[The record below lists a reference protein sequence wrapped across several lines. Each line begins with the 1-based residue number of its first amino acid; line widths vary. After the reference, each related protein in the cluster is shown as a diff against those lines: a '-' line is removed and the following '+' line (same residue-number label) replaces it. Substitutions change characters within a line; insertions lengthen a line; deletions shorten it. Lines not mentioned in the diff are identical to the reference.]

1 MHALNHH
8 ICPQVQCG
16 RRKHG
21 VIPKMG
27 SMGFIHN
34 QRKSCPVNDLGNGLY
49 VGYDSV
55 IGGAYNEDCLCVH
68 IPLKHPVHIFRRD
81 SSLYPQS
88 FYLLWINIGGFKLI
102 QINSV
107 VHGFMAVPAHQ
118 DSAVSGY
125 CSAYSG
131 KNPAGTS
138 INQIIGLVRP
148 VDIRRPF
155 HGIPQDSFR
164 VVKIIKPV
172 NLRYVHCPGI
182 GKAVHRARHALMPG
196 HMEGIHVRTGIS
208 SQAVNQKFFLFHHN
222 VLSRLRNISLV
233 MLSFNCFRLRT
244 TSVLCGYLALMD

>member
-1 MHALNHH
+1 
-8 ICPQVQCG
+8 
-16 RRKHG
+16 
-21 VIPKMG
+21 MG

-118 DSAVSGY
+118 DSAASGY

-182 GKAVHRARHALMPG
+182 GKAVHSARRALMPG